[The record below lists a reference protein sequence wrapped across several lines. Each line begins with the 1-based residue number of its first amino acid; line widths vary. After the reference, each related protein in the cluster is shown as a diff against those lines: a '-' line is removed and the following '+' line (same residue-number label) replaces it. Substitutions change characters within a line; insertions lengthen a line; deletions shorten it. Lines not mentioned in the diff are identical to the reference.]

1 MAESPLSDTLDDLL
15 NNEDEDTNS
24 DDNDES
30 NEPTSPIA
38 KIISTN
44 GLKIKIKKRKHDPS
58 SDNQKRKKKKKSKNQ
73 PTYMRRNIRTLLTN
87 DKLQDDTL
95 TALKAEQDRL
105 KRLEEI
111 NHHQF
116 QPIYTHLPTN
126 FNQISTLSKSNEE
139 ECIVLDDDEE
149 ETKISLSK
157 PKIDLEENLSIKEPP
172 DNNEDSNDSDV
183 QYVDNDIEPV
193 NDKLTQKLQRL
204 HLDDR
209 VNVPDENGKLILI
222 TKFIHFFFRYFC
234 RQYSG

>member
-1 MAESPLSDTLDDLL
+1 MADSPLSDTLDDLL
-15 NNEDEDTNS
+15 NNEDEETPS

-30 NEPTSPIA
+30 NEPSLPVA
-38 KIISTN
+38 EIISNN
-44 GLKIKIKKRKHDPS
+44 GLKMKIKKRKYDPS
-58 SDNQKRKKKKKSKNQ
+58 VDTKERKKKKKSKHQ
-73 PTYMRRNIRTLLTN
+73 PTYMRRNIRTLLTT

-116 QPIYTHLPTN
+116 QTIYSHQPTN
-126 FNQISTLSKSNEE
+126 SLLPKLNEQ
-139 ECIVLDDDEE
+139 ECIVLDDDDDDNDDDDIVVKKEE
-149 ETKISLSK
+149 PTIPLSK
-157 PKIDLEENLSIKEPP
+157 SKIDSLEENIPIKEST

-183 QYVDNDIEPV
+183 QYVDNDIETV

-209 VNVPDENGKLILI
+209 INVPDENGKLI
-222 TKFIHFFFRYFC
+222 
-234 RQYSG
+234 